1 MRLRLVSRLCEEGPL
16 SIARLAE
23 GSGVTRQAVTKHLQ
37 VMQNAKLVR
46 GCRRG
51 RETVWQMEQK
61 RLTEA
66 RRYLKAISR
75 QWEDALS
82 RLQELVES

>member
-46 GCRRG
+46 CSRRG